1 MIRHHLEDL
10 LNESPRIVIDGSMS
24 TLLEELGLN
33 LNHKLW
39 TALALSEH
47 SELVEEVHKRY
58 FRSGADCGITCS
70 YQATIPG
77 LMESGY
83 SREQAEQII
92 ENSVKLFLNA
102 RDEWWRE
109 EGEAQGRSYPLCLG
123 ACGPYGAYLA
133 DGSEYRG
140 NYGVSDDVL
149 RDFHYRR
156 EQILWNAGAD
166 LLLFETMPSLNEVKI
181 CAEIAEELGA
191 DYWISFSCKD
201 GEHINEGDR
210 IEDCARSL
218 SSGYPHLRMIGV
230 NCSKPEYIE
239 SLIRE
244 LKKATDLPI
253 GVYPNSGDEYDP
265 KRKCWCKREGAVP
278 FGDLASAYYEAGAS
292 AVGGC
297 CTTVE
302 RHIREVTSA
311 RERFLQRI
319 RVV

>member
-10 LNESPRIVIDGSMS
+10 LNKSPRIVIDGSMS

-92 ENSVKLFLNA
+92 ENSVKLFLKA

-156 EQILWNAGAD
+156 AQILWNAGAD

-244 LKKATDLPI
+244 LK
-253 GVYPNSGDEYDP
+253 
-265 KRKCWCKREGAVP
+265 RR
-278 FGDLASAYYEAGAS
+278 
-292 AVGGC
+292 
-297 CTTVE
+297 
-302 RHIREVTSA
+302 
-311 RERFLQRI
+311 RI
-319 RVV
+319 CR